1 MRSSMLNGLLYSLS
15 SSAGWVKL
23 RQTLQLLDQFSSLNE
38 EAQIYI
44 KDNMNTLAVSVGL

>member
-1 MRSSMLNGLLYSLS
+1 MRSPMLNGLLYSLS
-15 SSAGWVKL
+15 SSAGWVKP